1 MDNDVAIKKMLII
14 DDDDMNRE
22 ILANI
27 FEDIYKSD
35 HACNGKEGLQMIY
48 DNQETYCAILLDVMM
63 PIMNG
68 IEVLEA
74 LSEQMIASK
83 IPIFLITAERSNEVM
98 RKGYEL
104 GVMDIIEKPVIP
116 FVIRRRIL
124 SVVELFE
131 SRKRLAKKVEYQDW
145 ELLKKAKEIIALN
158 EGLIEALATAIE
170 FRDGESGNHVK
181 RIHDITKC
189 ILTDTKLGEGLSA
202 QEIDD
207 IALASIMHDVGKIAI
222 PDAILNKPGKLT
234 KEEYEI
240 MKLHTIKGADL
251 LKSIPALRNANVY
264 KYAFDIARHHHERY
278 DGNGYPDRLKGDEI
292 SLWAQVV
299 SLADVYDALVSK
311 RVYKNAFSFDD
322 AVKMII
328 NNECGVFSPKLLS
341 AFLEVEKDIR
351 NIYNKY
357 KEV

>member
-1 MDNDVAIKKMLII
+1 MDNDVAIKKILII

-63 PIMNG
+63 PIMDG
-68 IEVLEA
+68 IEVLEI
-74 LSEQMIASK
+74 LNKQMIATK

>member
-1 MDNDVAIKKMLII
+1 MDNEIAIKKILII
-14 DDDDMNRE
+14 DDDEMNRE

-27 FEDIYKSD
+27 FEDIYVSD

-131 SRKRLAKKVEYQDW
+131 SRKQLAKKVEYQDW

-158 EGLIEALATAIE
+158 EGLIESLATAIE

-189 ILTDTKLGEGLSA
+189 ILTDTKLGEGLSG

>member
-1 MDNDVAIKKMLII
+1 MDNDVAIKKILII

-131 SRKRLAKKVEYQDW
+131 SRKQLAKKVEYQDW

-158 EGLIEALATAIE
+158 EGLIESLATAIE

>member
-1 MDNDVAIKKMLII
+1 MDNEIAIKKMLII
-14 DDDDMNRE
+14 DDDEMNRE

-27 FEDIYKSD
+27 FEDIYVSD

-131 SRKRLAKKVEYQDW
+131 SRKQLAKKVEYQDW

-158 EGLIEALATAIE
+158 EGLIESLATAIE

>member
-1 MDNDVAIKKMLII
+1 MENDIAAKKLLII
-14 DDDDMNRE
+14 DDDELNRE

-27 FEDIYKSD
+27 FEDIYDSD

-48 DNQETYCAILLDVMM
+48 ANEDRYCAILLDVMM

-74 LSEQMIASK
+74 LSKQMIPSR

-131 SRKRLAKKVEYQDW
+131 SRKQLAKKVEYQDW
-145 ELLKKAKEIIALN
+145 ELLEKAKEIIALN

-189 ILTDTKLGEGLSA
+189 ILTNTKLGEGFST

-207 IALASIMHDVGKIAI
+207 IAMASIMHDVGKIAI

-234 KEEYEI
+234 AEEYEI

-251 LKSIPALRNANVY
+251 LKSIPALKNSNVY
-264 KYAFDIARHHHERY
+264 KYALDITRHHHERY

-292 SLWAQVV
+292 SLWAQIV

-322 AVKMII
+322 AINMIT

>member
-1 MDNDVAIKKMLII
+1 MDIDIAARKLLII
-14 DDDDMNRE
+14 DDDAMNRE

-27 FEDIYKSD
+27 FEDICDSD
-35 HACNGKEGLQMIY
+35 HASNGKEGLQMIF
-48 DNQETYCAILLDVMM
+48 DHQESYCAILLDVMM
-63 PIMNG
+63 PIMDG
-68 IEVLEA
+68 IEVLEI
-74 LSEQMIASK
+74 LNKQMIATK

>member
-1 MDNDVAIKKMLII
+1 MDNDVAIKKILII

-27 FEDIYKSD
+27 FEDIYVSD

-63 PIMNG
+63 PIMDG
-68 IEVLEA
+68 IEVLEI
-74 LSEQMIASK
+74 LNKQMIATK

>member
-131 SRKRLAKKVEYQDW
+131 SRKQLAKKVEYQDW

-158 EGLIEALATAIE
+158 EGLIESLATAIE

-322 AVKMII
+322 AVKMIV

>member
-27 FEDIYKSD
+27 FEDIYVSD

-131 SRKRLAKKVEYQDW
+131 SRKQLAKKVEYQDW

-158 EGLIEALATAIE
+158 EGLIESLATAIE

>member
-1 MDNDVAIKKMLII
+1 MDNDIASKKILIV
-14 DDDDMNRE
+14 DDDELNRE

-27 FEDIYKSD
+27 FEDIYDSD
-35 HACNGKEGLQMIY
+35 YACDGSQGLKMIL
-48 DNQETYCAILLDVMM
+48 DNQEQYCAILLDVMM
-63 PIMNG
+63 PIMDG

-74 LSEQMIASK
+74 LSKQKIAAK

-131 SRKRLAKKVEYQDW
+131 SRKQLAKKVEYQDW
-145 ELLKKAKEIIALN
+145 ELLEKAKEIIALN

-189 ILTDTKLGEGLSA
+189 ILTNTKLGEGFST

-207 IALASIMHDVGKIAI
+207 IAMASIMHDVGKIAI

-234 KEEYEI
+234 AEEYEI

-251 LKSIPALRNANVY
+251 LKSIPALKNSNVY
-264 KYAFDIARHHHERY
+264 KYALDITRHHHERY

-322 AVKMII
+322 AINMIT

>member
-1 MDNDVAIKKMLII
+1 MDNDVAIKKILII

-27 FEDIYKSD
+27 FEDIYVSD

-131 SRKRLAKKVEYQDW
+131 SRKQLAKKVEYQDW

-158 EGLIEALATAIE
+158 EGLIESLATAIE

>member
-131 SRKRLAKKVEYQDW
+131 SRKQLAKKVEYQDW

-158 EGLIEALATAIE
+158 EGLIESLATAIE

>member
-1 MDNDVAIKKMLII
+1 MDNEIAIKKILII
-14 DDDDMNRE
+14 DDDEMNRE

-27 FEDIYKSD
+27 FEDIYVSD

-131 SRKRLAKKVEYQDW
+131 SRKQLAKKVEYQDW

-158 EGLIEALATAIE
+158 EGLIESLATAIE

-322 AVKMII
+322 AVKMIV

>member
-1 MDNDVAIKKMLII
+1 MDNEIAIKKILII
-14 DDDDMNRE
+14 DDDEMNRE

-27 FEDIYKSD
+27 FEDIYVSD

-131 SRKRLAKKVEYQDW
+131 SRKQLAKKVEYQDW

-158 EGLIEALATAIE
+158 EGLIESLATAIE

>member
-131 SRKRLAKKVEYQDW
+131 SRKQLAKKVEYQDW

-158 EGLIEALATAIE
+158 EGLIESLATAIE

-328 NNECGVFSPKLLS
+328 NNECGVFSLKLLS